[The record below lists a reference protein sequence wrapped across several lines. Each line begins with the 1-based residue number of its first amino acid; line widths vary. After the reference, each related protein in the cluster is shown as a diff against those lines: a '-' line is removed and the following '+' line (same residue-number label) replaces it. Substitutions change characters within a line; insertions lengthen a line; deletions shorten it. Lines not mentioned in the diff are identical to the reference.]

1 MDVTVRPPMSRS
13 RVVLATA
20 LCTAV
25 AVPAA
30 ALASGE
36 PKNQTPFISS
46 AHSSTVA
53 ALAVTKLRVASAL
66 AVTGEPKNVAPF
78 LLLSVAPKHT

>member
-1 MDVTVRPPMSRS
+1 MRRS
-13 RVVLATA
+13 QIALTTA
-20 LCTAV
+20 LCTVVIVV

-46 AHSSTVA
+46 AHESAFA

-78 LLLSVAPKHT
+78 LIVSVAPKRT